1 MNTKNAQIIKCPACG
16 ASNRIPVDKTEKA
29 SKCGKCHAALPAPKP
44 AAGAGK
50 PYTLRCIGCG
60 AKNRVPTDKM
70 ESGPRCGKC
79 KELLKTDELF
89 VPQPIM
95 VTDRNFEDRV
105 LKSPLPVLL
114 FAWASWCPTCVAV
127 SPIIDEFAAEA
138 KTKVR
143 VGKLNVDQNRML
155 ASKYKILSVP
165 FIFIFDNGQL
175 KESMPGGLKK
185 HELMM
190 QMAHYL

>member
-1 MNTKNAQIIKCPACG
+1 MNTRNVQIIKCPACG
-16 ASNRIPVDKTEKA
+16 ASNRISVDRLEKTP
-29 SKCGKCHAALPAPKP
+29 KCGKCHASLPALKP
-44 AAGAGK
+44 AAGEGK
-50 PYTLRCIGCG
+50 SYTLRCTGCG
-60 AKNRVPTDKM
+60 AKNRVSANKM
-70 ESGPRCGKC
+70 ESGPKCGKC
-79 KELLKTDELF
+79 KELLKTEELF

-95 VTDRNFEDRV
+95 ITDGNFEDRV
-105 LKSPLPVLL
+105 LRSPLPVLL

-127 SPIIDEFAAEA
+127 SPVIDEFAAEA

-155 ASKYKILSVP
+155 AATYKILSVP
-165 FIFIFDNGQL
+165 FIFIFENGQL

-190 QMAHYL
+190 QMAPYL